1 MEIRNCIRTIVID
14 VHIKNRRKI
23 LVFIFDELNI
33 INSLKNML
41 INKFMLIYSL
51 NNSRLIMFIYFSI
64 K

>member
-1 MEIRNCIRTIVID
+1 MVIRNCIRTIVID

-41 INKFMLIYSL
+41 NNKFMLIYSL